1 MKNID
6 NKHCDQCKL
15 KELLCRGLSESDVNS
30 LISQTKLHRYQKGDV
45 ILQQGLKCNDLV
57 YLSSGIVK
65 FVLEDSERE
74 FIVAI
79 DKAQTLLGLAN
90 ILNEDINYFTIRA
103 VTDCTG
109 CAINLSR
116 FKLLM
121 LNNRNFMFDI
131 MGLSTQMFRGAIN
144 NFISI
149 ARKQSNGRIA
159 DILLYLSDTIYNSRS
174 FTLTFSRQ
182 ELANFAGC
190 SKEQI
195 IHTLRNFAA
204 DKIISISGKKVDI
217 TDYNRLK
224 TISRIG

>member
-1 MKNID
+1 MINIE
-6 NKHCDQCKL
+6 NKQCGNCKL
-15 KELLCRGLSESDVNS
+15 RELLCRGLSEQDLNS
-30 LISQTKLHRYQKGDV
+30 LISQSKLRRYAKGDA
-45 ILQQGLKCNDLV
+45 ILRQGSKSTELI
-57 YLSSGIVK
+57 YLSKGIVK
-65 FVLEDSERE
+65 FVLEDTGRE

-90 ILNEDINYFTIRA
+90 ILNEDVNYFTVRA
-103 VTDCTG
+103 VSECTG

-121 LNNRNFMFDI
+121 LNNRNFMFEI
-131 MGLSTQMFRGAIN
+131 MSLSTQMFRGAIN

-159 DILLYLSDTIYNSRS
+159 DVLLYLSDNIYCSRS
-174 FTLTFSRQ
+174 FSLSFSRQ
-182 ELANFAGC
+182 ELADYAGC

-204 DKIISISGKKVDI
+204 DNIISASGKKI
-217 TDYNRLK
+217 EIIDYDRLK

>member
-1 MKNID
+1 MINID
-6 NKHCDQCKL
+6 NKQCNNCKL
-15 KELLCRGLSESDVNS
+15 RELLCRGLSEEDRNS
-30 LISQTKLHRYQKGDV
+30 LISQSKLLKYSKGDA
-45 ILQQGLKCNDLV
+45 ILRQGSKCTELI
-57 YLSSGIVK
+57 YLSKGIVK
-65 FVLEDSERE
+65 FVLEDSGRE

-90 ILNEDINYFTIRA
+90 ILNEDINYFTVRA
-103 VTDCTG
+103 VSECTG

-121 LNNRNFMFDI
+121 LNNRNFMFEI
-131 MGLSTQMFRGAIN
+131 MSLSTQMFRGAIN

-159 DILLYLSDTIYNSRS
+159 DVLLYLSDHIYNSKAFS
-174 FTLTFSRQ
+174 LSFSRQ
-182 ELANFAGC
+182 ELADYAGC

-204 DKIISISGKKVDI
+204 DNIISASGKKI
-217 TDYNRLK
+217 EIIDYDRLK